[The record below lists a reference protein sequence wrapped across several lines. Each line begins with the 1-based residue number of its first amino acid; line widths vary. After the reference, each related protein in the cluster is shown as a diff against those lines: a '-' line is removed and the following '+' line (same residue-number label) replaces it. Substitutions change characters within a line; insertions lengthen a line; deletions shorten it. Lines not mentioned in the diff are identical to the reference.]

1 VKISPVDLR
10 LQGPVLSA
18 GILTAD
24 ILRLGEELRA
34 LESAQ
39 VEIVHIDVMDGVF
52 CPPLTVGPPIVKAI
66 PDRFVKD
73 VHLMID
79 EPLGKVDVF
88 VEAGADILSFHLEAT
103 RHPHRVLRTLA
114 GSVVRGIA
122 LNPGTP
128 VAALEPLLDELELVL
143 VLAVDPGW
151 PGQSFSPATAERVAQ
166 ARELIGDRPIAV
178 AVDGGI
184 TRENAGRVASL
195 SPDLVVAGSAVFD
208 GGDPVENA
216 RTLVA
221 ALRAG
226 AGRDAHEVDVAR

>member
-1 VKISPVDLR
+1 MKTSVADLR
-10 LQGPVLSA
+10 QDAPVLSA
-18 GILTAD
+18 GMLTAD
-24 ILRLGEELRA
+24 LLRLGEELAA
-34 LESAQ
+34 LESAG
-39 VEIVHIDVMDGVF
+39 VRLVHIDVMDGVY

-66 PDRFVKD
+66 PERFVRD

-79 EPLGKVDVF
+79 EPLTKIDAF

-103 RHPHRVLRTLA
+103 RHPHRVLKALA
-114 GSVVRGIA
+114 GSLVRGVA

-151 PGQSFSPATAERVAQ
+151 PGQRFSPATTDRVAQ
-166 ARELIGDRPIAV
+166 ARELIADRPIAV

-221 ALRAG
+221 ELRAG
-226 AGRDAHEVDVAR
+226 AGRAAREVDVAR